1 MNWTTA
7 LAIYG
12 AATGSYGAVVA
23 TLGRRDVRWRRAAKQ
38 IPTTR
43 LALEDLRNAVASVQ
57 QGSRPLHSVRATD
70 LRANLDIVQEVR
82 IRVSD
87 KKLTG
92 ALVEVDHC
100 YSALIALSDD
110 ALDHRKSS
118 ALTAAASAIDAAL
131 TRVAHIEKK
140 APP

>member
-1 MNWTTA
+1 MSWTTA

-38 IPTTR
+38 IPDMR
-43 LALEDLRNAVASVQ
+43 PALEELRNAVASAR
-57 QGSRPLHSVRATD
+57 QGSRHLQSIRATD
-70 LRANLDIVQEVR
+70 LRANLDLIQEVR

-87 KKLTG
+87 KKLT
-92 ALVEVDHC
+92 ATLVEVDHS
-100 YSALIALSDD
+100 YSALIAMSDD

-118 ALTAAASAIDAAL
+118 ALAAAATAIDTAL
-131 TRVAHIEKK
+131 ARVAHIEKK